1 MMIEPAVLVGFDLLG
16 IAPLPGTAQLD
27 RHIGELDRAVGRLR
41 LLAQEGV
48 HAYGQADLNRGPAT
62 DALHA
67 YMTSPDGALPQAA
80 DLADRLTTAADGLRV
95 SKGVIEWVVGPLSAV
110 ALAARVAVV
119 FAPHLLPRLS
129 AMGARFTAMLR
140 DALSRVG
147 RIFASLFKTSRVR
160 AAGAGGRTARAGPK
174 PDYRAVAANRSTPVD
189 DVVAEELRRP
199 GNRWR
204 TENTPVYHGSRTSPT
219 GSSRRVCI
227 RTFPAIGSTRLST
240 VRSRDGTPGDA
251 SRIAFAPP
259 AAAASPGVTARRRSR
274 SPEGCTAVS
283 SRARTTTGPATSSPT
298 PISILARAC
307 GESLVRACGGK
318 SG

>member
-1 MMIEPAVLVGFDLLG
+1 MIEPAVLVGFDLLG

-204 TENTPVYHGSRTSPT
+204 TENTPVYHGSRTSPDRIFEEGLHPYVPGDRVYT
-219 GSSRRVCI
+219 SLDSEIARWYARGRFTYRVRTSRGGGFARGDSEETV
-227 RTFPAIGSTRLST
+227 TFPGGVHRRFVEGADDHRTGDFLPNPHF
-240 VRSRDGTPGDA
+240 DPG
-251 SRIAFAPP
+251 
-259 AAAASPGVTARRRSR
+259 
-274 SPEGCTAVS
+274 
-283 SRARTTTGPATSSPT
+283 
-298 PISILARAC
+298 
-307 GESLVRACGGK
+307 
-318 SG
+318 